1 MYPFTQRTRRC
12 SWLFATSIG
21 IGILA
26 GCASIEL
33 HEVDDE
39 IRASTDPD
47 LIARGRHLVYGP
59 GHCAYC
65 HGNPDRDA
73 EMRAGREIP
82 LSGGRVFDLGL
93 LGSMVAPNITSEPVR
108 GIGNLSDEALVRSL
122 RYGVSSD
129 GRPLAPF
136 MAFADLTDRD
146 LQAIISFL
154 RTLPPAAADDQHDLS
169 PLGALAVRVLLRP
182 QMPTSPSRAEME
194 PEPTAEY
201 GRYLAHTVANCNGCH
216 TRRSKLTGAF
226 VGPPFGGGMVMEED
240 SGSFVVPDITPAGG
254 GLLDHLTQSGFVALF
269 RAKGRV
275 AIESPMPWSAFSRMS
290 DTELKAIFAYLQ
302 TLSPAQNVSR
312 GRHTPE
318 QSGEIQT
325 VQRRAPDSSADQH
338 SGD

>member
-1 MYPFTQRTRRC
+1 MYSFTQSTRCC

-21 IGILA
+21 IGILV

-33 HEVDDE
+33 YEGNDE

-47 LIARGRHLVYGP
+47 LIARGRHLVHGP
-59 GHCAYC
+59 GHCAHC

-73 EMRAGREIP
+73 EMRAGQEIP

-93 LGSMVAPNITSEPVR
+93 LGSMVAPNITSEPVS
-108 GIGNLSDEALVRSL
+108 GIGNLSDGALVRSL

-154 RTLPPAAADDQHDLS
+154 RTLPPVPADDQHDLS

-182 QMPTSPSRAEME
+182 QMPTSPTRAEME
-194 PEPTAEY
+194 PESTAKY

-226 VGPPFGGGMVMEED
+226 VGPPFGGGMVMEAD
-240 SGSFVVPDITPAGG
+240 SGSFVVPDITPGG
-254 GLLDHLTQSGFVALF
+254 GLLDHLTQSGFVGLF
-269 RAKGRV
+269 RAKGRA
-275 AIESPMPWSAFSRMS
+275 AIGSPMPWSAFSRMS

-302 TLSPAQNVSR
+302 TLSPAQNVAGGS
-312 GRHTPE
+312 HTPE
-318 QSGEIQT
+318 QSGEMQA
-325 VQRRAPDSSADQH
+325 VRRRAPDPSADQH
-338 SGD
+338 GSN

>member
-1 MYPFTQRTRRC
+1 MYSFTQRTRCC

-21 IGILA
+21 IGILV

-33 HEVDDE
+33 HEDDDE
-39 IRASTDPD
+39 IRASTDPR
-47 LIARGRHLVYGP
+47 LIARGRHLVHGP

-73 EMRAGREIP
+73 EMRDGQEIP

-93 LGSMVAPNITSEPVR
+93 LGSLVAPNITSEPVS
-108 GIGNLSDEALVRSL
+108 GIGNLSDRTLVRSL

-146 LQAIISFL
+146 LRAIISFL
-154 RTLPPAAADDQHDLS
+154 RTLRPVPADDQHDLS

-182 QMPTSPSRAEME
+182 QMPTSPTRAEME
-194 PEPTAEY
+194 AEPTAKY

-226 VGPPFGGGMVMEED
+226 VGPPFGGGMVMEAD
-240 SGSFVVPDITPAGG
+240 SGSFVVPDITPGG
-254 GLLDHLTQSGFVALF
+254 GLLDHLTQSGFVGLF
-269 RAKGRV
+269 RAKGRA
-275 AIESPMPWSAFSRMS
+275 AIGSPMPWSAFSRMS

-302 TLSPAQNVSR
+302 TLPPAENVAR
-312 GRHTPE
+312 GGHTPE

-325 VQRRAPDSSADQH
+325 VLRRAPDPSADQH
-338 SGD
+338 AGD

>member
-1 MYPFTQRTRRC
+1 MYSFTQRTRCC

-21 IGILA
+21 IGILV

-33 HEVDDE
+33 HEDDDE
-39 IRASTDPD
+39 IRASTDPR
-47 LIARGRHLVYGP
+47 LIARGRHLVHGP

-73 EMRAGREIP
+73 EMRDGQEIP

-93 LGSMVAPNITSEPVR
+93 LGSLVAPNITSEPVS
-108 GIGNLSDEALVRSL
+108 GIGNLSDRTLVRSL

-146 LQAIISFL
+146 LRAIISFL
-154 RTLPPAAADDQHDLS
+154 RTLRPVPADDQHDLS

-182 QMPTSPSRAEME
+182 QMPTSPTRAEME
-194 PEPTAEY
+194 AEPTAKY

-226 VGPPFGGGMVMEED
+226 VGPPFGGGMVMEAD
-240 SGSFVVPDITPAGG
+240 SGSFVVPDITPGG
-254 GLLDHLTQSGFVALF
+254 GLLDHLTQSGFVGLF
-269 RAKGRV
+269 RAKGRA
-275 AIESPMPWSAFSRMS
+275 AIGSPMPWSAFSRMS

-302 TLSPAQNVSR
+302 TLPPAENVAR
-312 GRHTPE
+312 GGHTPE

-325 VQRRAPDSSADQH
+325 VLRRAPDPSSHQH
-338 SGD
+338 AGD